1 MDGIATGKMR
11 SKAVFMQNTPVA
23 SGAGFKD
30 VYTELF
36 TTWGH
41 LRKRT
46 GGRRLQAGDIVIE
59 STHEYTCRLANV
71 LDAGLTSSVVVVIDG
86 KTYTIA
92 DFWQEDEKNF
102 YYKFSLNKT
111 EI

>member
-1 MDGIATGKMR
+1 MAGVATGKMR
-11 SKAVFMQNTPVA
+11 SKATFMRNTPVPA
-23 SGAGFKD
+23 GAGYKD

-36 TTWGH
+36 TTWGN

-59 STHEYTCRLANV
+59 STHEFTCRLSSV
-71 LDAGLTSSVVVVIDG
+71 LDAGINTKVVVVIDG

-111 EI
+111 ET